1 MHYKLMRMLEANPQ
15 MSQRDIARE
24 LGISLGKV
32 NYCLQA
38 LLTKGWIKVSNFK
51 NSQNKAAYL
60 YLLTP
65 RGLEQKANLAMHFL
79 QVKMREY
86 EKLRVEIEQ
95 IRRDTQANT
104 DKDSRISDQLN

>member
-1 MHYKLMRMLEANPQ
+1 MSDVHYKLMRVLEANPQ

-38 LLTKGWIKVSNFK
+38 LLNKGWIKVSNFK
-51 NSQNKAAYL
+51 NSQHKAAYL

-65 RGLEQKANLAMHFL
+65 RGIEHKANLAMHFL
-79 QVKMREY
+79 QVKMREF
-86 EKLRVEIEQ
+86 ETLRMEIEQ
-95 IRRDTQANT
+95 IRRETQGNV
-104 DKDSRISDQLN
+104 DQGQSHQ